1 MAIAKI
7 TSKGQLT
14 VPRQVRE
21 RLGVGP
27 GDSLEFSFEDDHVV
41 VTPVRQRRLEEFR
54 GLFRVDHALDFDEER
69 SRAWSEETRRLTET
83 KPRDGE

>member
-14 VPRQVRE
+14 VPRQVRD

-27 GDSLEFSFEDDHVV
+27 GDSLEFRFEDDHVV
-41 VTPVRQRRLEEFR
+41 VTPVRQRQLSDFR

-69 SRAWSEETRRLTET
+69 SRAWSEQTRRLTNENSSD
-83 KPRDGE
+83 RV